1 MRKSI
6 FDIVA
11 ENINMESE
19 TNRLVAMS
27 SEEYV
32 LVVDYYDNK
41 TLFDYINIVLE
52 NGRSVVTL
60 LMSMTFLKRWN
71 LMT

>member
-52 NGRSVVTL
+52 DGGHVGTL

>member
-19 TNRLVAMS
+19 ANRLVAMS